1 MYNNYSIVSGSSVY
15 NIRYT
20 EYEWL
25 TERWVDS
32 QRHKVHVEI
41 INGMQY
47 ACTQSRRKFKHIKI
61 KT

>member
-47 ACTQSRRKFKHIKI
+47 ARNQEENSST
-61 KT
+61 